1 METTASQ
8 VISEQVL
15 PTISKQHSV
24 QKSSEQHELS
34 QRQRNDL
41 EAFRTHFD
49 SVEKLTRV
57 FAPAKWG
64 AMIAKRESCIKSPC
78 ITLAQIDEVYH
89 TDGLAKQIVRNQ
101 FVGVYSMCTAK
112 DPYNTNSLEIAADLF
127 IAKYGKQCTMYAMMM
142 YFGNYITEYKSSF
155 AQFDMQDILQQF
167 GKKFLPWWNSQQ
179 EDPSQY
185 KEQKQLESGLT
196 GRDALVQLLASRL
209 QNGETLDDLRNSNLF
224 KLGFCKEEDLAEIQ
238 KIAMETF

>member
-1 METTASQ
+1 M
-8 VISEQVL
+8 
-15 PTISKQHSV
+15 
-24 QKSSEQHELS
+24 KS
-34 QRQRNDL
+34 D
-41 EAFRTHFD
+41 
-49 SVEKLTRV
+49 V
-57 FAPAKWG
+57 FAE
-64 AMIAKRESCIKSPC
+64 IAGFVECWRSFDRAGFSDVWNEDFSAVGP
-78 ITLAQIDEVYH
+78 L
-89 TDGLAKQIVRNQ
+89 QIVRNQ

-185 KEQKQLESGLT
+185 KEQNQLESGLT
-196 GRDALVQLLASRL
+196 GRYALVQLLASRL